1 MENDL
6 LKLIIAGSGGQGILF
21 IGRLLAHAV
30 MLTGKEVTW
39 FPSYGAEIR
48 GGTASCTVIISD
60 EMVASPVIQKP
71 DALIIMN
78 KASLEKFENRLKTG
92 GLLIMNQS
100 LIKTAPQRSDIEVI
114 AVKAN
119 DIAEEIGDS
128 RVANVV
134 MLGVL
139 IGKTGMPDM
148 DITLRAL
155 REIIPL
161 EKQSMLTVN
170 ETALKRGIKEV
181 DSKSQC
187 S

>member
-1 MENDL
+1 ML
-6 LKLIIAGSGGQGILF
+6 GLIIAGFGGQGILF
-21 IGRLLAHAV
+21 IGRLLAHAA

-48 GGTASCTVIISD
+48 GGTANCTVIISD

-139 IGKTGMPDM
+139 IGKTGIPDV

-155 REIIPL
+155 REIIP
-161 EKQSMLTVN
+161 EQKQSMLTVN
-170 ETALKRGIKEV
+170 ENALKRGIKEV

-187 S
+187 P